1 MPKTLCREKLKL
13 DRPLVGTFL
22 QIPAA
27 EMAEIV
33 GHAGLDFAII
43 DVEHGMMGVAKRG

>member
-1 MPKTLCREKLKL
+1 MPTTLCREKLKL

-27 EMAEIV
+27 EMAESV
-33 GHAGLDFAII
+33 GHAGLDFVIF
-43 DVEHGMMGVAKRG
+43 R